1 MSRCVITLI
10 FQKGT
15 KAKKPRNA
23 GTDEHEA
30 EEVEEVQS
38 VAKKPR
44 NDNDK
49 VSIEHTSAM

>member
-10 FQKGT
+10 FQKGA